1 MLEMLESFIIE
12 SNRFLWGLPMIILLF
27 GTHLYLTFKTGFIQK
42 KMWLGIK
49 LSFTKDESSSGDIS
63 QFGALATA
71 LASTIGT
78 GNIIGVGT
86 AIALGGPGAIFWCW
100 LTGVFGISTKYAESL
115 IAIKYRVKTKDGRML
130 GGPMYALE
138 RGLHSKWLG
147 ILFAIFSVFASFGIG
162 SGVQV
167 NAIAKVVQTNL
178 GIEPWIVGTICS
190 ITIAIIIFGG
200 VKKVASICEALV
212 PFMAILYVAGCIVIL
227 VYNYDYILPSLNVI
241 VSTAFTKGAV
251 AGGLA
256 GRGVIVASRYGIAR
270 GLFTNE
276 SGMGSAAIVAAAA
289 QTKNPVRQAL
299 VSATGTFW
307 DTVVLCAITG
317 VVLVSSMLKNP
328 EIALM
333 GMQDGGELTSLVF
346 AQIPTFGTFT
356 LVVGII
362 CFAYATILGW
372 SYYGERCAEYLF
384 GKKSLWVYRM
394 FYIMVLF
401 VAPLMSLNLIWLL
414 ADSLNALMVIPNVI
428 AVLLLSEVIKKET
441 DKYIDDID
449 ASSYDKIPIVDK

>member
-1 MLEMLESFIIE
+1 MLEIFESFIIE
-12 SNRFLWGLPMIILLF
+12 SNRFLWGAPMIILLF
-27 GTHLYLTFKTGFIQK
+27 GTHLYITFKTGFIQK

-115 IAIKYRVKTKDGRML
+115 LAIKYRVRTRDGRML

-147 ILFAIFSVFASFGIG
+147 VLFAIFSVFASFGIG

-212 PFMAILYVAGCIVIL
+212 PFMAIFYVAGCIIIL
-227 VYNYDYILPSLNVI
+227 VYNYDYIIPALSVI

-251 AGGLA
+251 AGGLV
-256 GRGVIVASRYGIAR
+256 GRGLMVASRYGIAR

-328 EIALM
+328 AIATT

-346 AQIPTFGTFT
+346 AQIPRFGTFT

-384 GKKSLWVYRM
+384 GKKSIWVYRM
-394 FYIMVLF
+394 FYVIVLF
-401 VAPLMSLNLIWLL
+401 FAPLMSLNLIWLL

-428 AVLLLSEVIKKET
+428 AILLLSNVIKDET
-441 DKYIDDID
+441 DKYINNID
-449 ASSYDKIPIVDK
+449 ASSNDKIPVVEK

>member
-1 MLEMLESFIIE
+1 MLEMLEWFIIE

-328 EIALM
+328 EIASM

>member
-1 MLEMLESFIIE
+1 MLEIFESFIIE
-12 SNRFLWGLPMIILLF
+12 SNRFLWGAPMIILLF
-27 GTHLYLTFKTGFIQK
+27 GTHLYITFKTGFIQK

-49 LSFTKDESSSGDIS
+49 LSFTKDESSTGDIS

-115 IAIKYRVKTKDGRML
+115 LAIKYRVRTRDGRML

-147 ILFAIFSVFASFGIG
+147 VLFAIFSVLASFGIG

-212 PFMAILYVAGCIVIL
+212 PFMAIFYVAGCIIIL
-227 VYNYDYILPSLNVI
+227 VYNYDYIIPALRVI

-251 AGGLA
+251 AGGLV
-256 GRGVIVASRYGIAR
+256 GRGLMVASRYGIAR

-328 EIALM
+328 AIATT

-346 AQIPTFGTFT
+346 AQIPRFGTFT

-384 GKKSLWVYRM
+384 GKRSIWVYRM
-394 FYIMVLF
+394 FYVIVLF
-401 VAPLMSLNLIWLL
+401 FAPLMSLNLIWLL

-428 AVLLLSEVIKKET
+428 AILLLSNVIKDET
-441 DKYIDDID
+441 DKYINNID
-449 ASSYDKIPIVDK
+449 ASSNDRIPVVEK

>member
-12 SNRFLWGLPMIILLF
+12 SNRFLWGAPMIILLF
-27 GTHLYLTFKTGFIQK
+27 GTHLYITFKTGFIQK

-115 IAIKYRVKTKDGRML
+115 LAIKYRVRTRDGRML

-147 ILFAIFSVFASFGIG
+147 VLFAIFSVFASFGIG

-178 GIEPWIVGTICS
+178 GIEPWVVGTICS

-212 PFMAILYVAGCIVIL
+212 PFMAIFYVAGCIIIL
-227 VYNYDYILPSLNVI
+227 VYNYDYIIPALSVI

-251 AGGLA
+251 AGGLV
-256 GRGVIVASRYGIAR
+256 GRGLMVASRYGIAR

-328 EIALM
+328 AIATT

-346 AQIPTFGTFT
+346 AQIPRFGTFT

-384 GKKSLWVYRM
+384 GKRSIGVYRM
-394 FYIMVLF
+394 FYVIVLF
-401 VAPLMSLNLIWLL
+401 FAPLMSLNLIWLL

-428 AVLLLSEVIKKET
+428 AILLLANVIKEET
-441 DKYIDDID
+441 DKYIHNID
-449 ASSYDKIPIVDK
+449 AKSNDKIPVVEK

>member
-328 EIALM
+328 EIASM

>member
-42 KMWLGIK
+42 KLWLGIK

-115 IAIKYRVKTKDGRML
+115 IAIKYRVRTKDGRML

-227 VYNYDYILPSLNVI
+227 FYNYDYILPALNVI

-251 AGGLA
+251 AGGLV

-328 EIALM
+328 EIATM

-394 FYIMVLF
+394 FYTMVLF

-449 ASSYDKIPIVDK
+449 ASSHDTIPIVDK

>member
-1 MLEMLESFIIE
+1 MLEIFESFIIE
-12 SNRFLWGLPMIILLF
+12 SNRFLWGAPMIILLF
-27 GTHLYLTFKTGFIQK
+27 GTHLYITFKTGFIQK

-115 IAIKYRVKTKDGRML
+115 LAIKYRVRTRDGRML

-147 ILFAIFSVFASFGIG
+147 VLFAIFSVFASFGIG

-212 PFMAILYVAGCIVIL
+212 PFMAIFYVAGCFIIL
-227 VYNYDYILPSLNVI
+227 VYNYDYIIPALSVI
-241 VSTAFTKGAV
+241 VTTAFTKGAV
-251 AGGLA
+251 AGGLV
-256 GRGVIVASRYGIAR
+256 GRGLMVASRYGIAR

-328 EIALM
+328 AIATT

-346 AQIPTFGTFT
+346 AQIPRFGTFT

-384 GKKSLWVYRM
+384 GKKSIGVYRM
-394 FYIMVLF
+394 LYVIVLF
-401 VAPLMSLNLIWLL
+401 FAPLMSLNLIWLL

-428 AVLLLSEVIKKET
+428 AILLLSNVIKEET
-441 DKYIDDID
+441 DKYINNID
-449 ASSYDKIPIVDK
+449 ASSNDKIPVVEK